1 MDKNLTN
8 VLISFRFC
16 MVYCLL
22 TAKVCVLQW
31 EPEDGFPSSR
41 SRNIGEEM
49 LYDNAGL
56 YDNLPSPK
64 IFARYPPADRKTNRL
79 STDKLSSNHYKHPV
93 SSNLSSAQS
102 VTNTSA
108 VGRGS
113 VSQVLYYLIL
123 DKMFCFFWLL
133 CLSDCFLKDVG
144 ILHPI

>member
-1 MDKNLTN
+1 
-8 VLISFRFC
+8 

-22 TAKVCVLQW
+22 TAKVYVLQW

-64 IFARYPPADRKTNRL
+64 IFARYPPADRKPNRL
-79 STDKLSSNHYKHPV
+79 STDKLSSNHYKYPV

-113 VSQVLYYLIL
+113 GSQVLYYLIL
-123 DKMFCFFWLL
+123 NKAFYFLSVLLIWLL
-133 CLSDCFLKDVG
+133 SKGPWALSV
-144 ILHPI
+144 P

>member
-1 MDKNLTN
+1 MLAKCRGLAMDKNLTN

-123 DKMFCFFWLL
+123 DKTFCFFLAAL
-133 CLSDCFLKDVG
+133 F
-144 ILHPI
+144 I

>member
-1 MDKNLTN
+1 MVKGITN
-8 VLISFRFC
+8 VLISLRKFC
-16 MVYCLL
+16 MMYCLL

-64 IFARYPPADRKTNRL
+64 IFARYPPADRKPNRL
-79 STDKLSSNHYKHPV
+79 SSADKLSSNHYKYPV
-93 SSNLSSAQS
+93 LSNLSSAQS

-113 VSQVLYYLIL
+113 GSQVLYYLIPHKAFYFL
-123 DKMFCFFWLL
+123 AVLFVWLL
-133 CLSDCFLKDVG
+133 S
-144 ILHPI
+144 

>member
-1 MDKNLTN
+1 
-8 VLISFRFC
+8 

-41 SRNIGEEM
+41 SRNMGEEM

-123 DKMFCFFWLL
+123 DNFFFFFFFGCSVYLVVVMFCYVIWKVLDLWRHSYF
-133 CLSDCFLKDVG
+133 S
-144 ILHPI
+144 